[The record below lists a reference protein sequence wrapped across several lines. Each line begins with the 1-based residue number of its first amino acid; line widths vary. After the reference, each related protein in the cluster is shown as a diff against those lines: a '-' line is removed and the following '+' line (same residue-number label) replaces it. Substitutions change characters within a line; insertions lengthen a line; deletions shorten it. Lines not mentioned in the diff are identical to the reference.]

1 MDEKLKKLLRN
12 PKTIPVL
19 FAILS
24 AVLCSISTPFSKSVM
39 GMIGPSFLAGFL
51 YTGAGLGM
59 GIIYLFNFKKEKKEE
74 RLEKKDLP
82 YLIALLFCDIF
93 AAVFTMFGIANCA
106 AANAALLSN
115 MEIVVT
121 AVVAL
126 IFFKEKIS
134 PKLWFGIFLILAA
147 SVLLSVK
154 PGQEGQLLS
163 FSVGSIYIIIATI
176 CWGLENNF
184 SKMISGKSNYQ
195 ISTIKGLTTGV
206 GSFVIGL
213 CLHEKIS
220 NPIVIPIAMVVGFL
234 AYGVSIFVYLRAQKG
249 IGAAKT
255 SAFFAIS
262 PFIAAFLSF
271 ILFKG
276 EDLSFYFAIGLGLM
290 ILGNIFAAMD
300 TLHVKKYKA
309 IVFDMD
315 GTLLDTMSG
324 IISAINK
331 TFETLGFQVKFTNE
345 DGKHFIGAGS
355 AEFARRALARAN
367 IEGIDLMKFREI
379 FLSNYEKFQATQTK
393 PFDGLD
399 KLLIDLKE
407 HKYKIGIC
415 SNKPQELLDK
425 VVQQMFPDVKFDFIV
440 GQRPG
445 VPCKPSPRMF
455 WPVKKAVRT
464 LNKNILYVG
473 DSEYDYQFARN
484 SLIDSCIVTYG
495 YGIYSD
501 RFMRYVTHTVNSVQE
516 LREMLL

>member
-39 GMIGPSFLAGFL
+39 GMIDPSFLAGFL

-82 YLIALLFCDIF
+82 YFIALLFCDIF
-93 AAVFTMFGIANCA
+93 AAVFTMFGIANVA

-115 MEIVVT
+115 LEIVVT
-121 AVVAL
+121 TIVAL

-134 PKLWFGIFLILAA
+134 PKLWTGIALILVA

-154 PGQEGQLLS
+154 PGEEGQLLQ
-163 FSVGSIYIIIATI
+163 FSTGSIYIMIATI

-195 ISTIKGLTTGV
+195 ISTIKGFVTGI
-206 GSFVIGL
+206 GSFIIGL
-213 CLHEKIS
+213 CLHEKIT
-220 NPIVIPIAMVVGFL
+220 NPIVIPVAMAVGFL
-234 AYGVSIFVYLRAQKG
+234 AYGLSIFVYLRAQKG

-262 PFIAAFLSF
+262 PFIASF
-271 ILFKG
+271 ISFIIFKG
-276 EDLSFYFAIGLGLM
+276 EELTFYFAIGLGLM

-300 TLHVKKYKA
+300 TLHVKKYKV

-324 IISAINK
+324 VITAINE
-331 TFETLGFQVKFTNE
+331 TFKSFGYNVKFTND
-345 DGKHFIGAGS
+345 DGKYFIGAGS
-355 AEFARRALARAN
+355 AEFAKRALARAN
-367 IEGIDLMKFREI
+367 IEGIDLMKFREV
-379 FLSNYEKFQATQTK
+379 FLSNYEKYQATGTK

-399 KLLIDLKE
+399 KLLLDLRE
-407 HKYKIGIC
+407 HKFKIGIC
-415 SNKPQELLDK
+415 SNKPQKLLDE
-425 VVQQMFPDVKFDFIV
+425 VVKQMFPNVEFDFII

-445 VPCKPSPRMF
+445 IPCKPNPRMF
-455 WPVKKAVRT
+455 WDVKKAVRT

-473 DSEYDYQFARN
+473 DSIYDYQFARN

-495 YGIYSD
+495 YGMYSD